1 MNTVLKCSFILYN
14 KGNKYKKGN
23 EWNMLNIGKKVLS
36 IALVLALIAGMAACG
51 GTAFTGN
58 FTYNL
63 DDFVTLGD
71 YKGLEYKVTEKNV
84 SEEEVQLEIS
94 NRLAAAKGTGQYS
107 EVSETGKIENGDTAN
122 IDFEGKLD
130 GVAFEGGTSKAFD
143 LSIGSGQFIP
153 GFEEGLIGVESGKT
167 VDINVT
173 FPEDYGSAELAGK
186 PVVFTVKV
194 NSISR
199 PVTPEY
205 NLDFVKANSK
215 FTTIEE
221 YEAGIKQELLKIKED
236 GALTEK
242 QNTLWNQVMENA
254 TIKGYPD
261 GEIEARITE
270 NKEYYTKYAEQSG
283 MDLNQFVESY
293 FGMAEADFQEYLEAY
308 SENIVEQEM
317 VMYAIAKAESIS
329 ISDKEYKDLV
339 LLSLKEQGFESEK
352 AFKEEKGEDFETFA
366 GKENLQKTFLLEKVI
381 KFIVDESK
389 ETK

>member
-1 MNTVLKCSFILYN
+1 
-14 KGNKYKKGN
+14 
-23 EWNMLNIGKKVLS
+23 MLNIEKKVLS
-36 IALVLALIAGMAACG
+36 IALVLALTVGMVACG
-51 GTAFTGN
+51 GKDFVGN
-58 FTYNL
+58 YSYKL

-71 YKGLEYKVTEKNV
+71 YKGLEYKATATAVSV
-84 SEEEVQLEIS
+84 SEEEIQLEIS

-107 EVSETGKIENGDTAN
+107 EKSKTGKIENGDIAN

-130 GVAFEGGTSKAFD
+130 GVAFEGGTSKAYD
-143 LSIGSGQFIP
+143 LNVGAGQFIP
-153 GFEEGLIGVESGKT
+153 GFEEGLIGVETGKT

-173 FPEDYGSAELAGK
+173 FPEDYASTELAGK

-221 YEAGIKQELLKIKED
+221 YEAGIKQELLQKKED

-242 QNTLWNQVMENA
+242 QNTLWNKVMENA
-254 TIKGYPD
+254 KIKGYPD
-261 GEIEARITE
+261 GEIAARKQE
-270 NKEYYTKYAEQSG
+270 NMDYYTKYAEQSG
-283 MDLNQFVESY
+283 MELNKFVESY
-293 FGMAEADFQEYLEAY
+293 FGMAEADFQEYLDAY
-308 SENIVEQEM
+308 SKNIVEQEM

-329 ISDKEYKDLV
+329 IPDKEYKKLV
-339 LLSLKEQGFESEK
+339 LLALKEQGYESEK
-352 AFKEEKGEDFETFA
+352 AFKAEKGEDFETFA

-389 ETK
+389 AAK